1 MADMA
6 WERAAGGSSGLSAAQ
21 VEHFFE
27 RGYVCCRQVLPGS
40 KRRRLEA
47 ALTEHRDAE
56 CARLLAAGELAE
68 AQLFAEQP
76 FERRIGMVA
85 EAIEDSDVRLRLMT
99 IMQAIGLLN
108 INPSRLALGDLTE
121 LADALLGCIRHEELL
136 ACAESLLGADILGGA
151 QFRKVLQLAVEPR
164 HIEQVPSGAFRWRFL
179 KEGLFQTGFQQGRVH
194 SALGRPAAL
203 SIVGCAGVLLAPVV
217 HERIA
222 GAAIEADH
230 RSLRW

>member
-1 MADMA
+1 MSA
-6 WERAAGGSSGLSAAQ
+6 WERAAGGSGLSAAQ

-27 RGYVCCRQVLPGS
+27 RGYVCCRQVLPQS

-47 ALTEHRDAE
+47 ALTEHLDAE
-56 CARLLAAGELAE
+56 CARLLAAGELSE

-136 ACAESLLGADILGGA
+136 ACAESLLGADILSRLPKLPGA
-151 QFRKVLQLAVEPR
+151 GDPPQPTLALLQVQQTVSQTVWCK
-164 HIEQVPSGAFRWRFL
+164 IRFA
-179 KEGLFQTGFQQGRVH
+179 H
-194 SALGRPAAL
+194 A
-203 SIVGCAGVLLAPVV
+203 
-217 HERIA
+217 
-222 GAAIEADH
+222 
-230 RSLRW
+230 